1 MHSDNSNENL
11 AQLFFEGWENDQ
23 IQFELTTSGST
34 GEPKKIILEKDKLVW
49 SANNTK
55 EAFLKRTI
63 NKYQL
68 CCLPVS
74 KVGGFMQLV
83 RSAVWHSP
91 VDVVEAS
98 ANPLLE
104 YRGAAQIASFTPMQL
119 WHILNHEISREVL
132 HQFHTVLI
140 GGGTISPEIEK
151 TLLNNYPDTR
161 WFHTF
166 GMTETY
172 SHFAGRELGK
182 NVYEVLPDTEITQN
196 EVGAL
201 KVRNFITDNEWVQTN
216 DIVELIDEKQFIWLG
231 RTDFTINSGG
241 LKIQLE
247 TVESEI
253 QKQTNWP
260 SDAFFCWHMPDQ
272 ILGQKLV
279 LVTTEKN
286 VPQKWNFSNDY
297 YKPKEIF
304 VIDQLI
310 YTENSKIN
318 RAKSFELI

>member
-1 MHSDNSNENL
+1 MPSDNSNENL
-11 AQLFFEGWENDQ
+11 AQLFFEGWENNQ
-23 IQFELTTSGST
+23 TQFELTTSGST
-34 GEPKKIILEKDKLVW
+34 GDPKIIVLERDKLIW

-68 CCLPVS
+68 CCLPVT

-98 ANPLLE
+98 ANPLLD
-104 YRGAAQIASFTPMQL
+104 YRGPAQLTSFTPMQL
-119 WHILNHEISREVL
+119 WHILNHEISKEVL

-151 TLLNNYPDTR
+151 TLLENYPDTR

-172 SHFAGRELGK
+172 SHFAGRLLG
-182 NVYEVLPDTEITQN
+182 NHFYDVLPNTEIAQN

-201 KVRNFITDNEWVQTN
+201 KVRNFITNNEWIQTN
-216 DIVELIDEKQFIWLG
+216 DIVEIINDTQFIWVG

-253 QKQTNWP
+253 QKQTNWS
-260 SDAFFCWHMPDQ
+260 SDSFFCWCLPDE

-286 VPQKWNFSNDY
+286 IPQEWNFSNAY

-304 VIDQLI
+304 VLEKLI
-310 YTENSKIN
+310 YTENGKIN

>member
-1 MHSDNSNENL
+1 MPSDNSNEKL
-11 AQLFFEGWENDQ
+11 ASLFFEGWENDQ
-23 IQFELTTSGST
+23 TQFELTTSGST
-34 GEPKKIILEKDKLVW
+34 GEPKKIVLEKDKLIW

-55 EAFLKRTI
+55 EAFLIRTI

-68 CCLPVS
+68 CCLPIS

-98 ANPLLE
+98 ANPLLD
-104 YRGAAQIASFTPMQL
+104 YRGPAQIASFTPMQL
-119 WHILNHEISREVL
+119 WHILNHEISKEVL

-140 GGGTISPEIEK
+140 GGGTLSPEIEK
-151 TLLNNYPDTR
+151 TLLENYADTR

-172 SHFAGRELGK
+172 SHFAGRQLG
-182 NVYEVLPDTEITQN
+182 NQIYEVMPNTEIAQN
-196 EVGAL
+196 ELGAL
-201 KVRNFITDNEWVQTN
+201 KVRNFITNNEWIQTN
-216 DIVELIDEKQFIWLG
+216 DIIEIINDSQFIWVG

-253 QKQTNWP
+253 QKQTNWQ
-260 SDAFFCWHMPDQ
+260 SDAFFCWYMPDA
-272 ILGQKLV
+272 ILEQKLV
-279 LVTTEKN
+279 LVTTEKAI
-286 VPQKWNFSNDY
+286 PQNWNFSNDY

-304 VIDQLI
+304 VVANLI
-310 YTENSKIN
+310 YTENGKIN